1 MFSWLLKLLGI
12 EDDKPVAKKAVVV
25 EATVASPPINESK
38 EAIDTINQVANTI
51 IEPEPEPELPLA
63 EVFPAL
69 KANYIKVLSEA
80 GFASKEAIN
89 KASDKELLGLKG
101 IGKAT
106 LKILRS

>member
-51 IEPEPEPELPLA
+51 IEPEPELPLA